1 MMERKRKME
10 KKKVIIDCD
19 PGIDDSLALMLALAS
34 PELEGAGHYDGL
46 RERSGRSGG
55 AERPEGAAVHG
66 QAGYPR
72 VSGGGGS
79 AGAGVYQRP
88 GYPRRGTAWEIPDLP
103 DVNGVPVRA
112 GAVDYILDTL
122 KKEKGLCLLAI
133 GPMTNVALAL
143 QREPEVFENLGVLV
157 SMGGSFK
164 SHGNCSPVAEYNY
177 WCDPDAAAYVY
188 ENLGKSKAC
197 GLTEG
202 EPSIHMVGLDV
213 TRKVVLTPNILEYMK
228 RLNPEIGVFV
238 EKITRFYFDFH
249 WEQEGIIGCVIND
262 PLAVA
267 YLCRPELC
275 GGFDAYTA
283 VETKGISIGQSVVDA
298 ENFWKK
304 APNSRVLT
312 GVNTEEFMTML
323 LYRLCGGG
331 RGRDTGK
338 AGIFLQGR

>member
-1 MMERKRKME
+1 ME

-34 PELEGAGHYDGL
+34 PELEVLGITTVCGNVPADLGARNALKVLQFMDRLDIPVYQ
-46 RERSGRSGG
+46 G
-55 AERPEGAAVHG
+55 AEVPLAREYVSAQDTHG
-66 QAGYPR
+66 EDGIGD
-72 VSGGGGS
+72 SG
-79 AGAGVYQRP
+79 
-88 GYPRRGTAWEIPDLP
+88 LP

-143 QREPEVFENLGVLV
+143 QREPEVFKNLGVLV

-188 ENLGKSKAC
+188 ENLEKSKAC

-213 TRKVVLTPNILEYMK
+213 TRKVVLTPNILGYMK

-298 ENFWKK
+298 ENFWRK

-312 GVNTEEFMTML
+312 GVNTEEFMTMF
-323 LYRLCGGG
+323 LYRLCGGEESEIRERLAFSC
-331 RGRDTGK
+331 RGGET
-338 AGIFLQGR
+338 L